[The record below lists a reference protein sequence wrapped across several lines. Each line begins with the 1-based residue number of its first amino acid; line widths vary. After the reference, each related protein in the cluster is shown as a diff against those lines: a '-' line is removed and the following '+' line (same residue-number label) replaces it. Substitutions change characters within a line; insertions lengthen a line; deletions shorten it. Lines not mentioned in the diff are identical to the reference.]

1 MKKYVFLIKRGI
13 KNEIEVEADNK
24 NEAFNKIVEMMIEE
38 RKNDSRNEELDKEI
52 IRYKLV
58 KIIEKNEYG
67 KLETKPYKRDEELVE
82 IAQFFNVKYKK
93 EFLG

>member
-24 NEAFNKIVEMMIEE
+24 NEAFNKVVEMMIEE

-58 KIIEKNEYG
+58 KIIEKNEYE

-82 IAQFFNVKYKK
+82 ILDKLDEKDND
-93 EFLG
+93 

>member
-24 NEAFNKIVEMMIEE
+24 NEAFNKVVEMMIEE

-82 IAQFFNVKYKK
+82 ILDKLDEKDND
-93 EFLG
+93 

>member
-13 KNEIEVEADNK
+13 KNEIEVDADNK
-24 NEAFNKIVEMMIEE
+24 NEAFNKVVEMMIEE

-82 IAQFFNVKYKK
+82 ILDKLDEKDND
-93 EFLG
+93 

>member
-24 NEAFNKIVEMMIEE
+24 NEAFNKVVKMMIEE

-82 IAQFFNVKYKK
+82 ILDKLDEKDSD
-93 EFLG
+93 

>member
-13 KNEIEVEADNK
+13 KNEVVVMADNK
-24 NEAFNKIVEMMIEE
+24 NEAFNKVVKMMTEE
-38 RKNDSRNEELDKEI
+38 RENDSRNEELDKEI

-82 IAQFFNVKYKK
+82 ILDKLDEKDSD
-93 EFLG
+93 

>member
-24 NEAFNKIVEMMIEE
+24 NEAFNKVVEMMIEE

-82 IAQFFNVKYKK
+82 ILDKLDEKDK
-93 EFLG
+93 D

>member
-13 KNEIEVEADNK
+13 KNEVVVMADNK
-24 NEAFNKIVEMMIEE
+24 NEAFNKVVKMMTEE
-38 RKNDSRNEELDKEI
+38 RENDSRNEELDKEI
-52 IRYKLV
+52 IRYKFV

-82 IAQFFNVKYKK
+82 ILDKLDEKDSD
-93 EFLG
+93 

>member
-13 KNEIEVEADNK
+13 KNEVVVMADNK
-24 NEAFNKIVEMMIEE
+24 KEAFNKVVEMMIEE

-82 IAQFFNVKYKK
+82 ILDKLDEKDSD
-93 EFLG
+93 

>member
-24 NEAFNKIVEMMIEE
+24 NEAFNKVVEMMIEE

-82 IAQFFNVKYKK
+82 ILDKLDEKNSD
-93 EFLG
+93 

>member
-13 KNEIEVEADNK
+13 KNEVVVMADNK
-24 NEAFNKIVEMMIEE
+24 NEAFNKVVEMMIEE

-82 IAQFFNVKYKK
+82 ILDKLDEKDND
-93 EFLG
+93 

>member
-1 MKKYVFLIKRGI
+1 
-13 KNEIEVEADNK
+13 
-24 NEAFNKIVEMMIEE
+24 MMIEE

-82 IAQFFNVKYKK
+82 ILDKLDEKDND
-93 EFLG
+93 

>member
-82 IAQFFNVKYKK
+82 ILDKLDEKDND
-93 EFLG
+93 

>member
-24 NEAFNKIVEMMIEE
+24 NEAFNKVVEMMREE

-67 KLETKPYKRDEELVE
+67 KLET
-82 IAQFFNVKYKK
+82 
-93 EFLG
+93 

>member
-1 MKKYVFLIKRGI
+1 MKKYVFFIKRGI

-24 NEAFNKIVEMMIEE
+24 NEAFNKVVEMMIEE

-82 IAQFFNVKYKK
+82 ILDKLDEKDSD
-93 EFLG
+93 

>member
-13 KNEIEVEADNK
+13 KNEVVVMADNK
-24 NEAFNKIVEMMIEE
+24 NEAFNKVVKMMTEE
-38 RKNDSRNEELDKEI
+38 RENDSRNEEVDKEI

-82 IAQFFNVKYKK
+82 ILDKLDEKDSD
-93 EFLG
+93 

>member
-24 NEAFNKIVEMMIEE
+24 NEAFNKVVKMMTEE
-38 RKNDSRNEELDKEI
+38 RENDSRNEELDKEI

-82 IAQFFNVKYKK
+82 ILDKLDEKDSD
-93 EFLG
+93 

>member
-24 NEAFNKIVEMMIEE
+24 NEAFNKVVEMMMEE

-82 IAQFFNVKYKK
+82 ILDKLDEKDND
-93 EFLG
+93 

>member
-13 KNEIEVEADNK
+13 KNEVVVMADNK
-24 NEAFNKIVEMMIEE
+24 NEAFNKVVEMMIEE

-82 IAQFFNVKYKK
+82 ILDKLDEKDSD
-93 EFLG
+93 

>member
-24 NEAFNKIVEMMIEE
+24 NEAFNKVVEMMIEE

-82 IAQFFNVKYKK
+82 ILDKLDEKDSD
-93 EFLG
+93 

>member
-24 NEAFNKIVEMMIEE
+24 NEAFNKVVEMMIEE

-67 KLETKPYKRDEELVE
+67 KLETKPYKRDEELLE
-82 IAQFFNVKYKK
+82 ILDTLDEKDND
-93 EFLG
+93 

>member
-24 NEAFNKIVEMMIEE
+24 NEAFNKGVEMMIEE

-82 IAQFFNVKYKK
+82 ILDKLDEKDND
-93 EFLG
+93 

>member
-13 KNEIEVEADNK
+13 KNEVVVMADNK
-24 NEAFNKIVEMMIEE
+24 NEAFNKVVKMMTEE
-38 RKNDSRNEELDKEI
+38 RENDSRNEELDKEI

-67 KLETKPYKRDEELVE
+67 KLETKYIKSD
-82 IAQFFNVKYKK
+82 K
-93 EFLG
+93 

>member
-67 KLETKPYKRDEELVE
+67 NLETKPYKRDEELVE
-82 IAQFFNVKYKK
+82 ILDKLDEKDSD
-93 EFLG
+93 

>member
-24 NEAFNKIVEMMIEE
+24 NEAFNKVVEMMIEE

-82 IAQFFNVKYKK
+82 ILDKLAEKDND
-93 EFLG
+93 

>member
-13 KNEIEVEADNK
+13 KNEVVVMADNK
-24 NEAFNKIVEMMIEE
+24 NEAFNKVVKMMIEE

-82 IAQFFNVKYKK
+82 ILDKLDEKDND
-93 EFLG
+93 

>member
-13 KNEIEVEADNK
+13 KNEVVVMADNK
-24 NEAFNKIVEMMIEE
+24 KEAFNKVVEMMIEE

-82 IAQFFNVKYKK
+82 ILDKLDEKDND
-93 EFLG
+93 

>member
-24 NEAFNKIVEMMIEE
+24 NEAFNKVVKMMTEE
-38 RKNDSRNEELDKEI
+38 RENDSRNEELDKEI

-82 IAQFFNVKYKK
+82 ILDKLDEKDND
-93 EFLG
+93 

>member
-13 KNEIEVEADNK
+13 KNEVVVMADNK
-24 NEAFNKIVEMMIEE
+24 NEAFNKVVKMMTEE
-38 RKNDSRNEELDKEI
+38 RENDSRNEELDKEI

-82 IAQFFNVKYKK
+82 ILDKLDEKDND
-93 EFLG
+93 